1 MGTTADK
8 LNYIIA
14 TKEAIRKTIEAKGVY
29 LPEDAT
35 FRSYADAIAYM
46 PSDGDDSVKAAKAV
60 NFMDESGQVIHSYTA
75 EEAAALSAE
84 PTCALREGLLF
95 KGWNY
100 NLAEVKAYAGKY
112 GGVDVGANYVPN
124 GRKTKLYIS
133 ITDEADLT
141 VEYIKVHIFK
151 NSNSYSVGYI
161 TVDWGDGTPIDE
173 TQQPE
178 WMKHT
183 YEKLGDYVITLTP
196 KAGYKLRIGYT
207 RLFYGGPR
215 DQRALLRKVEFGDDT
230 NFYLYSNQSLALQ
243 GCPNLEYVSI
253 LSKDITSIPQKLCYN
268 CAGLKA
274 VALPEWVRQIEAHAF
289 YGCTSLQRISF
300 NNVSSLGDNNF
311 NGSSALETILI
322 PKEMAS
328 ITGFSNCTALKK
340 ITILQSDTDPGV
352 GRSVIGFSGC
362 TALEAIEF
370 PQGVTYIN
378 GFIGCSALARATF
391 PSTLTYLGGFQN
403 CTALKIMDFRAA
415 ASVPTLNADFYG
427 LPSDCRVVIP
437 DELYDSWKTQSKWN
451 SSYAKDKFVKAS
463 EYAE

>member
-1 MGTTADK
+1 
-8 LNYIIA
+8 
-14 TKEAIRKTIEAKGVY
+14 
-29 LPEDAT
+29 
-35 FRSYADAIAYM
+35 M

-60 NFMDESGQVIHSYTA
+60 NFMDESGRIIHSYTA

-100 NLAEVKAYAGKY
+100 NLAEVKAYAGQY

-133 ITDEADLT
+133 ITDEEDLK
-141 VEYIKVHIFK
+141 VERIKVRIMRSGK
-151 NSNSYSVGYI
+151 EYSTGYI
-161 TVDWGDGTPIDE
+161 TVDWGDGTPIDN
-173 TQQPE
+173 TQQPPY
-178 WMKHT
+178 MTHT
-183 YEKLGDYVITLTP
+183 YEALGDYVITLTP
-196 KAGYKLRIGYT
+196 RAGYTLEFGYT
-207 RLFYGGPR
+207 ALFSGNTSSR
-215 DQRALLRKVEFGDDT
+215 DQRGLLRKIEFGDGA
-230 NFYLYSNQSLALQ
+230 NFYYTYCYALR
-243 GCPNLEYVSI
+243 GCYNLEYVSF
-253 LSKDITSIPQKLCYN
+253 LTRDIATIPEKLCYE
-268 CAGLKA
+268 CIRLKA
-274 VALPEWVRQIEAHAF
+274 VSLPDWVIQVQDAAF
-289 YGCTSLQRISF
+289 NGCTAIKHISF
-300 NNVSSLGDNNF
+300 NKLDSLGENNF
-311 NGSSALETILI
+311 NGSEIESVLFPGSMLGI
-322 PKEMAS
+322 K
-328 ITGFSNCTALKK
+328 GFGNCTALKK
-340 ITILQSDTDPGV
+340 ITILQSDTDPGI

-370 PQGVTYIN
+370 PEGVTYIN
-378 GFIGCSALARATF
+378 GFSGCSALARATF

>member
-60 NFMDESGQVIHSYTA
+60 NFMDESGRIIHSYTA

-100 NLAEVKAYAGKY
+100 NLAEVKAYAGQY

-151 NSNSYSVGYI
+151 NNNSYSVGYI

-207 RLFYGGPR
+207 RLFYSGTR
-215 DQRALLRKVEFGDDT
+215 DQLALLRKVEFGDDT

-253 LSKDITSIPQKLCYN
+253 LSKDITSIPQKLCIN

-274 VALPEWVRQIEAHAF
+274 VALPEWVRQIEAQAF
-289 YGCTSLQRISF
+289 NGCTSLQRISL

-322 PKEMAS
+322 PKEMAY

-340 ITILQSDTDPGV
+340 ITILESDIKKSFNGV
-352 GRSVIGFSGC
+352 FYGC
-362 TALEAIEF
+362 TALESVEF
-370 PQGVTYIN
+370 PECVTYID
-378 GFIGCSALARATF
+378 GFNYCTSLKRVTF
-391 PSTLTYLGGFQN
+391 PSALTYLGGFQD
-403 CTALKIMDFRAA
+403 CKAMEVMDFRAA
-415 ASVPTLNADFYG
+415 TSVPKLKNY
-427 LPSDCRVVIP
+427 LLSMPSACKFIVP
-437 DELYDSWKTQSKWN
+437 DDLYDSWINDSTWKKYFTFGT
-451 SSYAKDKFVKAS
+451 FVKAS
-463 EYAE
+463 EYTE